1 MATIVDE
8 SLCEGCGSCEAVC
21 PAEPNCYEMEDEIVK
36 VVNPDACTE
45 CGECVEVCPT
55 GAITLKEK

>member
-21 PAEPNCYEMEDEIVK
+21 PGEPNCYEMIDEK
-36 VVNPDACTE
+36 AVVTHPESCIE
-45 CGECVEVCPT
+45 CEECLEVCPV
-55 GAITLKEK
+55 GAISMEE